1 MKIKTINIFTAVVIT
16 LCVLGLFTN
25 QAYAAQRKRPQ
36 LNDDRTTFVGDS
48 GQPLRGPF
56 TSTEWTS
63 AVPYDQIANIK
74 NLGFNAVHLYAE
86 CFDANYP
93 KTGSTA
99 PGYAAAEVDK
109 IVEATRELGLYLVIT
124 IGNGANNGSYNLKY
138 VEDFWTLYAKRYA
151 KETHVLFEVQNEPVA
166 WGPPYSAATATPT
179 GAVDMEIAA
188 YKVIRKY
195 APDTPILLFSYSV
208 PWGRGGA
215 VDAMKDI
222 RIFNKA
228 VFGNENAVWS
238 NEAVAFHGYSGWS
251 LTSEFVASMLKEG
264 YPCFMTEFAGGAWGS
279 GKGGLDAALVS
290 ELEYYG
296 ISWLTFQYIPP
307 TGVSDNIAEPVH
319 YAAIV
324 ENSGLSWKPDY
335 GSWPSLRGVYGNDG
349 RPRKTAEFR
358 VGDTMIGTTHI
369 EAEDFDWGGDGISY
383 HDSDSTNDGSK
394 YRSDEAVDLQVTS
407 DTDGGYDVCSI
418 AEGEWLEYTIWV
430 QNPGYYDLSLR
441 VASSSTCKVQI
452 NGRNQDNTGV
462 WELTNTGGLQKWETT
477 THQVFLGLGIQKL
490 RIDFLSDGLNLN
502 WIELSPVKKG
512 PVADGTYKFLNRY
525 NALSMMKD
533 VNGDSVSVTEYSD
546 SEYQQWNIKHTGGGQ
561 YRLTAKGNRW
571 SMDKVI
577 IIPIGNGYYYLTQAD
592 NGLNLQ
598 STLASGGSVVDKGAY
613 NGEANQQW
621 GIFPTSAS
629 AFPSG
634 LSAIFESSGQ
644 VVKLTWN
651 AMTGATGYNIKR
663 SVNNGGPYKTIATGI
678 TETNYTD
685 THTASGRQ
693 YYYVINAV
701 TGDGETLDSAEAVLH
716 FPGLTG
722 TTIGT
727 EGSWSNSGNTIAKV
741 FDADLNT
748 FFDAPTGNDC
758 FVGLDFGSDMNKVIT
773 QISYC
778 PRSDFPNRMVG
789 GIFQGANQSDF
800 SDAVLLHT
808 ITVQPVTGAFTSVEV
823 TAKEAFR
830 YVRYL
835 SPKDGF
841 GNVAELQ
848 FFGYSPADSLSSVE
862 LEKAGDINS
871 DGQIDSIDLLLMKKH
886 ILGIET
892 IQNIKSADLNSDEV
906 IDALDYVIMK
916 RFLSGVITGLPVA
929 AQLPNVLNFLVL
941 DQSNIVEANIASSNI
956 AQTNAVSLNITKT
969 NAVSSNI
976 AVEETSVFVSIY
988 ENNLNSGRGKHYT
1001 GLGHKTFCL

>member
-1 MKIKTINIFTAVVIT
+1 MKFKAINFFVTAAIMM
-16 LCVLGLFTN
+16 CMLGLFTN

-36 LNDDRTTFVGDS
+36 LNDNRTTFVGDN
-48 GQPLRGPF
+48 GQLLRGPF

-63 AVPYDQIANIK
+63 AVPYEQIENIK

-124 IGNGANNGSYNLKY
+124 IGNGANNGSYNRKY
-138 VEDFWTLYAKRYA
+138 VEDFWSLYAKRYA
-151 KETHVLFEVQNEPVA
+151 DETHVLFEVQNEPVA

-195 APDTPILLFSYSV
+195 APETPVLLFSYSV

-307 TGVSDNIAEPVH
+307 TGVSDDVTLPVH
-319 YAAIV
+319 YSAIV
-324 ENSGLSWKPDY
+324 DNSGLSWKPDY
-335 GSWPSLRGVYGNDG
+335 GSWPSVRGVYGNDG
-349 RPRKTAEFR
+349 RPRITAEFR

-383 HDSDSTNDGSK
+383 HDSDSTNDGGK
-394 YRSDEAVDLQVTS
+394 YRSDEAVDLQETS

-418 AEGEWLEYTIWV
+418 EEGEWLEYTIWV

-441 VASSSTCKVQI
+441 VASNSTCKVQI
-452 NGRNQDNTGV
+452 GGHNQTNTDV
-462 WELTNTGGLQKWETT
+462 WELPNTGGLQKWETT
-477 THQVFLGLGIQKL
+477 SHQVFLGLGIQKL
-490 RIDFLSDGLNLN
+490 RINLLSDGFNLN

-533 VNGDSVSVTEYSD
+533 ANGDSVSVTEYTD
-546 SEYQQWNIKHTGGGQ
+546 SEYQQWNIKHIGGGQ
-561 YRLTAKGNRW
+561 YKLTSKGNRW

-577 IIPIGNGYYYLTQAD
+577 IIPIGNGYYHLVQAD

-598 STLASGGSVVDKGAY
+598 STLASGVSVVDKGAY
-613 NGEANQQW
+613 NGAANQQW
-621 GIFPTSAS
+621 GIFPTSAP

-651 AMTGATGYNIKR
+651 AMTGASSYNIKR
-663 SVNNGGPYKTIATGI
+663 SVNSGGPYKSIATGI
-678 TETNYTD
+678 SDTNYTD
-685 THTASGRQ
+685 THAASGMI
-693 YYYVINAV
+693 YYYVISAV
-701 TGDGETLDSAEAVLH
+701 TGDGETLDSAGAVLH
-716 FPGLTG
+716 FPEITG

-758 FVGLDFGSDMNKVIT
+758 FVGLDLGSDMNKIIT
-773 QISYC
+773 QINYC

-789 GIFQGANQSDF
+789 GMFQGANKADF

-808 ITVQPVTGAFTSVEV
+808 ITAQPVTGAFTSVEV
-823 TAKEAFR
+823 TTKEAFR

-835 SPKDGF
+835 SPNDGF

-848 FFGYSPADSLSSVE
+848 LFGYSPTDTLKGVE
-862 LEKAGDINS
+862 SKKSGDINS
-871 DGQIDSIDLLLMKKH
+871 DGQIDSVDLLLMKKH
-886 ILGIET
+886 ILGIEAIAN
-892 IQNIKSADLNSDEV
+892 IQSADLNSDEV
-906 IDALDYVIMK
+906 IDALDYTIMK
-916 RFLSGVITGLPVA
+916 RFLSGEIKGLPVA
-929 AQLPNVLNFLVL
+929 AQLPASHNILMLGQTIINRS
-941 DQSNIVEANIASSNI
+941 DIIQSNIVRSHTAYFDITYSDMARTNNVQSYIASSSI
-956 AQTNAVSLNITKT
+956 AKLYITR
-969 NAVSSNI
+969 SNI
-976 AVEETSVFVSIY
+976 AVY
-988 ENNLNSGRGKHYT
+988 AYT
-1001 GLGHKTFCL
+1001 